1 MEQSKNHN
9 QGPQH
14 DVHHNHDHARRDD
27 MQWTQYITNL
37 AANKLSQPRSQT
49 LKVLEQQ
56 LARLNEDLV
65 TGDSSRVKERL
76 ASIGEQK
83 SDGTANEQRPE
94 GEAPLTADRTALAT
108 GENGPGALT
117 NDKGLIVGIA
127 SLGTDS
133 SDTNAL
139 RFAGAARVERVNP
152 QVQSLNQEM
161 LIGSRWV
168 DVLWQFIVTNQKR
181 VIDLERLGIEPSERM
196 DLQVDMIRQIAATY
210 EKLGMLTRL
219 PDSLHEAHECKKV
232 DDIRT
237 MALVYVARKMMDVA
251 SPTEISDEND
261 EETGSKKKKQRI
273 DFPRSVI
280 SPYEG
285 IRPIEFD
292 PAEVLRSAA

>member
-1 MEQSKNHN
+1 MEQSKTHN
-9 QGPQH
+9 QAHQH
-14 DVHHNHDHARRDD
+14 DAHDNRDHARRDD

-49 LKVLEQQ
+49 LKILEQQ
-56 LARLNEDLV
+56 LARLNEELV

-76 ASIGEQK
+76 APSGEQR
-83 SDGTANEQRPE
+83 SDGTANEQRRE
-94 GEAPLTADRTALAT
+94 GDGSVTGAQNALAVGVT
-108 GENGPGALT
+108 DPIALNT
-117 NDKGLIVGIA
+117 DNGLIVGTA
-127 SLGTDS
+127 SLGTGS

-210 EKLGMLTRL
+210 EKLGLLTRL

-251 SPTEISDEND
+251 SPTEIADEND
-261 EETGSKKKKQRI
+261 DGSGSKNKKQRI

>member
-1 MEQSKNHN
+1 MEQSKTHN
-9 QGPQH
+9 QAHQH
-14 DVHHNHDHARRDD
+14 DAHDHRDHARRDD

-49 LKVLEQQ
+49 LKILEQQ
-56 LARLNEDLV
+56 LARLNEELV
-65 TGDSSRVKERL
+65 IGDSSRVKERL
-76 ASIGEQK
+76 APSGEQR
-83 SDGTANEQRPE
+83 SDGTANEQRRE
-94 GEAPLTADRTALAT
+94 GDGSVTGAQNALAVGVT
-108 GENGPGALT
+108 DPIALNT
-117 NDKGLIVGIA
+117 DNGLIVGTA
-127 SLGTDS
+127 SLGTGS
-133 SDTNAL
+133 SDTNTL

-210 EKLGMLTRL
+210 EKLGLLTRL

-251 SPTEISDEND
+251 SPKEIADEND
-261 EETGSKKKKQRI
+261 DGSGSKNKKQRI

-292 PAEVLRSAA
+292 PAEFLRSAA

>member
-1 MEQSKNHN
+1 MEQSKTHN
-9 QGPQH
+9 QAHQH
-14 DVHHNHDHARRDD
+14 DAHDHRDHARRDD

-49 LKVLEQQ
+49 LKILEQQ
-56 LARLNEDLV
+56 LARLNEELV
-65 TGDSSRVKERL
+65 IGDSSRVKERL
-76 ASIGEQK
+76 APSGEQR
-83 SDGTANEQRPE
+83 SDGTANEQRRE
-94 GEAPLTADRTALAT
+94 GDGSVTGAQNALAVGVT
-108 GENGPGALT
+108 DPIALNT
-117 NDKGLIVGIA
+117 DNGLIVGTA
-127 SLGTDS
+127 SLGTGS

-210 EKLGMLTRL
+210 EKLGLLTRL

-251 SPTEISDEND
+251 SPTEIADEND
-261 EETGSKKKKQRI
+261 DGSGSKNKKQRI

>member
-1 MEQSKNHN
+1 MEQSKTHN
-9 QGPQH
+9 QAHQH
-14 DVHHNHDHARRDD
+14 DAHDHRDHARRDD

-49 LKVLEQQ
+49 LKILEQQ
-56 LARLNEDLV
+56 LARLNEELV
-65 TGDSSRVKERL
+65 IGDSSRVKERL
-76 ASIGEQK
+76 APSGEQR
-83 SDGTANEQRPE
+83 SDGTANEQRRE
-94 GEAPLTADRTALAT
+94 GDGSVTGAQNALAVGVT
-108 GENGPGALT
+108 DPIALNT
-117 NDKGLIVGIA
+117 DNGLIVGTA
-127 SLGTDS
+127 SLGTGS
-133 SDTNAL
+133 SDTNTL

-210 EKLGMLTRL
+210 EKLGLPTRL

-251 SPTEISDEND
+251 SPKEIADEND
-261 EETGSKKKKQRI
+261 DGSGSKNKKQRI

>member
-1 MEQSKNHN
+1 MEQSKTHN
-9 QGPQH
+9 QAHQH
-14 DVHHNHDHARRDD
+14 DAHDNRDHARRDD

-49 LKVLEQQ
+49 LKILEQQ
-56 LARLNEDLV
+56 LARLNEELV

-76 ASIGEQK
+76 APSGEQR
-83 SDGTANEQRPE
+83 SDGTANEQRRE
-94 GEAPLTADRTALAT
+94 GDGSVTGAQNALAVGVT
-108 GENGPGALT
+108 DPVALNT
-117 NDKGLIVGIA
+117 DNGLIVGTA
-127 SLGTDS
+127 SLGTGS

-210 EKLGMLTRL
+210 EKLGLLTRL

-237 MALVYVARKMMDVA
+237 MALVYVARKMMGPELKTR
-251 SPTEISDEND
+251 SR
-261 EETGSKKKKQRI
+261 GSTSLDQ
-273 DFPRSVI
+273 
-280 SPYEG
+280 
-285 IRPIEFD
+285 
-292 PAEVLRSAA
+292 

>member
-1 MEQSKNHN
+1 MEQSKTHN
-9 QGPQH
+9 QAHQH
-14 DVHHNHDHARRDD
+14 DAHDNRDHARRDD

-49 LKVLEQQ
+49 LKILEQQ
-56 LARLNEDLV
+56 LARLNEELV

-76 ASIGEQK
+76 APSGEQR
-83 SDGTANEQRPE
+83 SDGTANEQRRE
-94 GEAPLTADRTALAT
+94 GDGSVTGAQNALAVGVT
-108 GENGPGALT
+108 DPVALNT
-117 NDKGLIVGIA
+117 DNGLIVGTA
-127 SLGTDS
+127 SLGTGS

-210 EKLGMLTRL
+210 EKLGLLTRL

-261 EETGSKKKKQRI
+261 DGSGTKNKKQRI

>member
-1 MEQSKNHN
+1 MEQSKTHN
-9 QGPQH
+9 QAHQH
-14 DVHHNHDHARRDD
+14 DAHDHRDHARRDD

-49 LKVLEQQ
+49 LKILEQQ
-56 LARLNEDLV
+56 LARLNEELV
-65 TGDSSRVKERL
+65 IGDSSRVKERL
-76 ASIGEQK
+76 APSGEQR
-83 SDGTANEQRPE
+83 SDGTANEQSRE
-94 GEAPLTADRTALAT
+94 GDGSVTGAQNAFAVGVTDPIALNT
-108 GENGPGALT
+108 DN
-117 NDKGLIVGIA
+117 GLIVGTA
-127 SLGTDS
+127 SLGTGS

-210 EKLGMLTRL
+210 EKLGLLTRL

-251 SPTEISDEND
+251 SPTEIADEND
-261 EETGSKKKKQRI
+261 DGSGSKNKKQRI

>member
-1 MEQSKNHN
+1 MEQSKTHN
-9 QGPQH
+9 QAHQH
-14 DVHHNHDHARRDD
+14 DAHDHRDHARRDD

-49 LKVLEQQ
+49 LKILEQQ
-56 LARLNEDLV
+56 LARLNEELV
-65 TGDSSRVKERL
+65 IGDSSRVKERL
-76 ASIGEQK
+76 APSGEQR
-83 SDGTANEQRPE
+83 SDGTANEQRRE
-94 GEAPLTADRTALAT
+94 GDGSVTGAQNALAVGVT
-108 GENGPGALT
+108 DPIALNT
-117 NDKGLIVGIA
+117 DNGLIVGTA
-127 SLGTDS
+127 SLGTGS
-133 SDTNAL
+133 SDTNTL

-210 EKLGMLTRL
+210 EKLGLLTRL

-251 SPTEISDEND
+251 SPKEIADEND
-261 EETGSKKKKQRI
+261 DGSGSKNKKQRI

>member
-1 MEQSKNHN
+1 MEQSKTHN
-9 QGPQH
+9 QAHQH
-14 DVHHNHDHARRDD
+14 DAHDHRDHARRDD

-49 LKVLEQQ
+49 LKILEQQ
-56 LARLNEDLV
+56 LARLNEELV
-65 TGDSSRVKERL
+65 IGDSSRVKERL
-76 ASIGEQK
+76 APSGEQR
-83 SDGTANEQRPE
+83 SDGTANEQRRE
-94 GEAPLTADRTALAT
+94 GDGSVTGAQNALAVGVT
-108 GENGPGALT
+108 DPIALNT
-117 NDKGLIVGIA
+117 DNGLIVGTA
-127 SLGTDS
+127 SLGTGS
-133 SDTNAL
+133 SDTNTL

-210 EKLGMLTRL
+210 EKLGLLTRL

-251 SPTEISDEND
+251 SPKEIADEND
-261 EETGSKKKKQRI
+261 DGSGGKNKKQRI

>member
-1 MEQSKNHN
+1 MEQSKTHN
-9 QGPQH
+9 QAHQH
-14 DVHHNHDHARRDD
+14 DAHDNRDHARRDD

-49 LKVLEQQ
+49 LKILEQQ
-56 LARLNEDLV
+56 LARLNEELV

-76 ASIGEQK
+76 APSGEQR
-83 SDGTANEQRPE
+83 SDGTANEQRRE
-94 GEAPLTADRTALAT
+94 GDGSVTGAQNALAVGVT
-108 GENGPGALT
+108 DPVALNT
-117 NDKGLIVGIA
+117 DNGLIVGTA
-127 SLGTDS
+127 SLGTGS

-210 EKLGMLTRL
+210 EKLGLLTRL

-251 SPTEISDEND
+251 SPTEIADEND
-261 EETGSKKKKQRI
+261 DGSGSKNKKQRI

>member
-9 QGPQH
+9 QAHQH
-14 DVHHNHDHARRDD
+14 DAHEHRDHARRDD

-37 AANKLSQPRSQT
+37 AANKLTQPRSQT
-49 LKVLEQQ
+49 LKILEQQ
-56 LARLNEDLV
+56 LARLNEELV
-65 TGDSSRVKERL
+65 TGDASRVKERL
-76 ASIGEQK
+76 VSSGEQT
-83 SDGTANEQRPE
+83 SDGGAKEQGRE
-94 GEAPLTADRTALAT
+94 GDSPAMVARSALAS
-108 GENGPGALT
+108 GT
-117 NDKGLIVGIA
+117 NEPVAINTDNGLIVGTA
-127 SLGTDS
+127 SLGTGS
-133 SDTNAL
+133 SDTSTL
-139 RFAGAARVERVNP
+139 RFAGGPRTERVNP
-152 QVQSLNQEM
+152 QVRSLNQEM

-168 DVLWQFIVTNQKR
+168 EVLWQFIVANQKR

-251 SPTEISDEND
+251 SPAEISDEND
-261 EETGSKKKKQRI
+261 DGSGSKKKKQI
-273 DFPRSVI
+273 IEFPRSVI

>member
-1 MEQSKNHN
+1 MEQSKTHN
-9 QGPQH
+9 QAHQH
-14 DVHHNHDHARRDD
+14 DAHDHRDHARRDD

-49 LKVLEQQ
+49 LKILEQQ
-56 LARLNEDLV
+56 LARLNEELV
-65 TGDSSRVKERL
+65 IGDSSRVKERL
-76 ASIGEQK
+76 APPGEQR
-83 SDGTANEQRPE
+83 SDGTANEQRRE
-94 GEAPLTADRTALAT
+94 GDGSVTGAQNALAVGVT
-108 GENGPGALT
+108 DPVALNT
-117 NDKGLIVGIA
+117 DNGLIVGTA
-127 SLGTDS
+127 SLGTGS

-210 EKLGMLTRL
+210 EKLGLLTRL

-251 SPTEISDEND
+251 SPTEIADEND
-261 EETGSKKKKQRI
+261 DGSGSKNKKQRI